1 MFYLL
6 FGVPNYKSLQILFY
20 SALIFSICRFL
31 IHLFYNLK
39 LQTKNLIMNTNDYTE
54 HPADI
59 DTLDEKILR
68 LITQNARIPFLEVAR
83 ECGVSGAAIHQR
95 VQRLF
100 NIGVL
105 EGSEFIVSPPKL
117 GYNTCAYMGIYLDKA
132 KYHSKVSE
140 ALRNIPE
147 IVECHY
153 TTGQYAIFI
162 KIQTKNN
169 VHLKQIIDN
178 ELQEIEGI
186 ARTET
191 FISLEM
197 DFKRQVPIK

>member
-1 MFYLL
+1 
-6 FGVPNYKSLQILFY
+6 
-20 SALIFSICRFL
+20 
-31 IHLFYNLK
+31 
-39 LQTKNLIMNTNDYTE
+39 MNTKDYLE
-54 HPADI
+54 HAAEI
-59 DTLDEKILR
+59 DELDEKILK
-68 LITQNARIPFLEVAR
+68 LITKNARIPFLEVAR

-105 EGSEFIVSPPKL
+105 SGSEFLVNPQKL

-132 KYHSKVSE
+132 KYHIQVVQ
-140 ALRNIPE
+140 ALRKIPE

-153 TTGQYAIFI
+153 TTGQYAIFV
-162 KIQTKNN
+162 KIQTKTNK
-169 VHLKQIIDN
+169 HLKQIIDD

-191 FISLEM
+191 FISLEQ

>member
-1 MFYLL
+1 MD
-6 FGVPNYKSLQILFY
+6 
-20 SALIFSICRFL
+20 
-31 IHLFYNLK
+31 
-39 LQTKNLIMNTNDYTE
+39 TNDYKE
-54 HPADI
+54 QPAEI
-59 DTLDEKILR
+59 DALDQKILK
-68 LITQNARIPFLEVAR
+68 LITKNARIPFLEVAR

-100 NIGVL
+100 NIGVV
-105 EGSEFIVSPPKL
+105 EGSEFVVSPQKL

-132 KYHSKVSE
+132 KYHTTVAE
-140 ALRNIPE
+140 ALRKIPE

-169 VHLKQIIDN
+169 VHLKHIIDK

-186 ARTET
+186 SSTET